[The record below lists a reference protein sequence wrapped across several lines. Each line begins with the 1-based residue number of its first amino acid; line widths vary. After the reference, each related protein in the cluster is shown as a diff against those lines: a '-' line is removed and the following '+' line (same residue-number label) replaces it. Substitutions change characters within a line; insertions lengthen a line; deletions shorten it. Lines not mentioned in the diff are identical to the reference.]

1 MSTFLPYLFAI
12 PTYLGAILEIIFY
25 ICHLRHFGIRQ
36 ISAKEGRLTLRKTAA
51 PPLHMQGGARF
62 YA

>member
-25 ICHLRHFGIRQ
+25 ICGILAFVKYLQKRDD
-36 ISAKEGRLTLRKTAA
+36 
-51 PPLHMQGGARF
+51 
-62 YA
+62 